1 MRKTFLAFSALT
13 LLATSACNI
22 KLSALGEDVVES
34 LGCSLRTPIYIGSS
48 DISALFGRRWTDV
61 ELNRSIETQTISSDQ
76 RHKRM
81 SLSFFEMYYRT
92 TASSDQRSTRRV
104 GARLDVGADSVGFAN
119 VYDGLM
125 PFTLSDNT
133 RNEDKS
139 FRTSFFGFE
148 HPTTRTK
155 ETWELDV
162 IISNSK
168 VTAVALT
175 VPVMQRNSRTTFT
188 SYTYSGRNEKLCVTD
203 ARD

>member
-1 MRKTFLAFSALT
+1 MRKPFLALAALT

-22 KLSALGEDVVES
+22 KLTALGDEVVES

-48 DISALFGRRWTDV
+48 DLSGLAGRRWTDV
-61 ELNRSIETQTISSDQ
+61 ELNKSIETETITRDQ
-76 RHKRM
+76 RYQRM

-92 TASSDQRSTRRV
+92 TASSEQRSTRRL
-104 GARLDVGADSVGFAN
+104 GARLDVGTDSVGFAN

-133 RNEDKS
+133 HNDNRVFK
-139 FRTSFFGFE
+139 TSFFGFE

-155 ETWELDV
+155 ETWEIDV
-162 IISNSK
+162 IINNSR
-168 VTAVALT
+168 VTAMALT

-188 SYTYSGRNEKLCVTD
+188 SYTFSGRNEKLCVTD